1 MFCILKIVLTIWAQ
15 LFEGRLALNAGLNLT
30 RVSFSCVQKHFLG
43 QFSVLFLE
51 LPVINLQTKRIKT
64 EMLCK
69 LSNLNSNLALTRGY
83 LNPALNNSAL
93 DTRPNKRQFLY
104 K

>member
-1 MFCILKIVLTIWAQ
+1 MFCILKIVLTIRAQ

-51 LPVINLQTKRIKT
+51 LPVTNL
-64 EMLCK
+64 
-69 LSNLNSNLALTRGY
+69 
-83 LNPALNNSAL
+83 
-93 DTRPNKRQFLY
+93 
-104 K
+104 